1 MATSKKLYV
10 AVASIIDNAR
20 RLAENEPND
29 VARKIASGYVRLVA
43 DALSTEFTADNPR
56 FDRARFMTACGLT

>member
-10 AVASIIDNAR
+10 AVASIIAAELSRWKKPKIVDESPDVVLR
-20 RLAENEPND
+20 R
-29 VARKIASGYVRLVA
+29 VATAFA
-43 DALSTEFTADNPR
+43 DEFAADNPH

>member
-10 AVASIIDNAR
+10 AVASIIAAEFNKQIRLNYPTAANAVR
-20 RLAENEPND
+20 NVAVLLAE
-29 VARKIASGYVRLVA
+29 
-43 DALSTEFTADNPR
+43 EFTADNPR